1 MLLLHLILI
10 SFCFRSP
17 FQQSPSASPSKKP
30 VTSAPTASPT
40 SSPVC
45 QEPAAGCGRG
55 TWVERDCLCS
65 CDRDWCLD
73 DRTGSCDID
82 CAPTS
87 VSSMLAD
94 ALSTLLCNVVY
105 LCIISPRIF
114 SFFPNR
120 VHRLH
125 HLVDLLPQLPLVL
138 SRPIV
143 HLFHPHRL
151 RYATYLLEDAVLM
164 HENGTRITA
173 NAYVTNTT
181 LPMLMDSALSTT
193 LQLLAPLRRLLR

>member
-120 VHRLH
+120 VHPHR
-125 HLVDLLPQLPLVL
+125 
-138 SRPIV
+138 RRAI

-151 RYATYLLEDAVLM
+151 QWLHRLHLLCAKDVSQIVAVRM
-164 HENGTRITA
+164 AHGMIEAA
-173 NAYVTNTT
+173 NASAKNTLELMLMESVLATT
-181 LPMLMDSALSTT
+181 L
-193 LQLLAPLRRLLR
+193 LQRCVLHFQ

>member
-1 MLLLHLILI
+1 MLLLYRILI

-94 ALSTLLCNVVY
+94 ALSTMLCNVVY
-105 LCIISPRIF
+105 LCIISSRIF

-120 VHRLH
+120 VHPHR
-125 HLVDLLPQLPLVL
+125 
-138 SRPIV
+138 RRAV

-151 RYATYLLEDAVLM
+151 QWLHRLHLLCAKDVSQIVAVRM
-164 HENGTRITA
+164 AHGMIEAA
-173 NAYVTNTT
+173 NASAKNTMA
-181 LPMLMDSALSTT
+181 LMLMDSALSTT
-193 LQLLAPLRRLLR
+193 LLQRCVLHFQ

>member
-120 VHRLH
+120 VHPHR
-125 HLVDLLPQLPLVL
+125 
-138 SRPIV
+138 RRAI

-151 RYATYLLEDAVLM
+151 QWLHRLHLLCARDVSQIVAVRM
-164 HENGTRITA
+164 AHGMIEAA
-173 NAYVTNTT
+173 NASAKNTMA
-181 LPMLMDSALSTT
+181 LMLMESVLSTT
-193 LQLLAPLRRLLR
+193 LLQRCVLHFQ

>member
-94 ALSTLLCNVVY
+94 ALSNLLCNVVY

-120 VHRLH
+120 VHPHR
-125 HLVDLLPQLPLVL
+125 
-138 SRPIV
+138 RRAI
-143 HLFHPHRL
+143 HLFHPHHLQWLHRL
-151 RYATYLLEDAVLM
+151 HLLCARDVSQIVAVRM
-164 HENGTRITA
+164 AHGMIEAA
-173 NAYVTNTT
+173 NASAKNTMA
-181 LPMLMDSALSTT
+181 LMLMESVLSTT
-193 LQLLAPLRRLLR
+193 LLQRCVLHFQ